1 MIEYEVLNYV
11 KQLMLLGFKWK
22 RVKGLKLEKY
32 TNSHKYML
40 ECDFDIAIE
49 GKNDQHVI
57 KHKKIGWS
65 LISEPWGK
73 SANMQKFRGQNKH
86 F

>member
-1 MIEYEVLNYV
+1 
-11 KQLMLLGFKWK
+11 
-22 RVKGLKLEKY
+22 
-32 TNSHKYML
+32 ML
-40 ECDFDIAIE
+40 EWEFDVAIE

-73 SANMQKFRGQNKH
+73 SANMQKFRGQNEN